1 MKSGTYVTEVG
12 QDLKISIPKDLIGR
26 IGLSPGDKL
35 EILIK
40 KIRSGKRLIATADS
54 NLLDV
59 LKIGKDEA

>member
-12 QDLKISIPKDLIGR
+12 QDFKITIPKELIDR
-26 IGLSPGDKL
+26 IGLNPGDKL

-54 NLLDV
+54 NLLDI